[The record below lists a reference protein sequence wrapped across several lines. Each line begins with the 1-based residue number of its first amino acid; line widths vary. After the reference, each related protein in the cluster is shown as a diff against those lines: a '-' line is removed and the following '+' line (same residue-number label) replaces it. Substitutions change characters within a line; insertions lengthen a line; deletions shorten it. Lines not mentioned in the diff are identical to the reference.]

1 MINKKLFKMLI
12 LTDVYIQEIEDD
24 TLEMNDITKAV
35 NIKLKEVNEL
45 LLPIL
50 DKFYHNNVKLRR
62 STISQDIQDKLNY
75 NIDRVLKAHKCY

>member
-1 MINKKLFKMLI
+1 MIQKKLFKMLI

-50 DKFYHNNVKLRR
+50 DKFYDNNVKLSR
-62 STISQDIQDKLNY
+62 STISQDVQKKLNY

>member
-1 MINKKLFKMLI
+1 MLI

-75 NIDRVLKAHKCY
+75 NIDRVLKAHKYEV

>member
-1 MINKKLFKMLI
+1 MIQKKLFKMLI

-75 NIDRVLKAHKCY
+75 NIERVLKSYKL